1 MVTQILTFTKSS
13 GVWGTT
19 PVDELLNVVRTVDTT
34 GIEYLNTLNLNTNQY
49 IATHDIVSETVY
61 TITREWLDLDAYA
74 TYTALNSI
82 NNNTAALNAIGISVT
97 SETID

>member
-34 GIEYLNTLNLNTNQY
+34 GIEYLNALGSTNQY
-49 IATHDIVSETVY
+49 IATHDLVSETVY